1 MDYHLL
7 FCMLSNYRELYIE
20 AEMKKGTSI
29 RSISH
34 VVRTDI
40 DPFIDLCAHEQ
51 YLLEEAEREL
61 DQRRQEL
68 VKAKL
73 KAKLE
78 AAIAKGK
85 ENHS

>member
-7 FCMLSNYRELYIE
+7 FCMLSNYRELYVE

-40 DPFIDLCAHEQ
+40 DPYIDYCAKAQ
-51 YLLEEAEREL
+51 YLLEEHES

-68 VKAKL
+68 VRAKL

-78 AAIAKGK
+78 AAITKGIK
-85 ENHS
+85 ENHI

>member
-40 DPFIDLCAHEQ
+40 DPFIAHFN
-51 YLLEEAEREL
+51 EEFEKEDVERAADE
-61 DQRRQEL
+61 RRQEL

-85 ENHS
+85 EDRS

>member
-40 DPFIDLCAHEQ
+40 DPYIDLCAHEQ

-61 DQRRQEL
+61 DQRREGL

-73 KAKLE
+73 KAAIE

-85 ENHS
+85 ENRS

>member
-40 DPFIDLCAHEQ
+40 DPYISFFN
-51 YLLEEAEREL
+51 EEYEKEETEHAADE
-61 DQRRQEL
+61 RRQEL

-85 ENHS
+85 EDRS

>member
-40 DPFIDLCAHEQ
+40 DPYIDLCAHEQ
-51 YLLEEAEREL
+51 YLLEEAERDADERAA
-61 DQRRQEL
+61 DERRQEL
-68 VKAKL
+68 VKL
-73 KAKLE
+73 K
-78 AAIAKGK
+78 
-85 ENHS
+85 

>member
-1 MDYHLL
+1 
-7 FCMLSNYRELYIE
+7 MLSNYRELYIE

-40 DPFIDLCAHEQ
+40 DPYIDHCANEQ
-51 YLLEEAEREL
+51 YLLEEAVLAADKRAADE
-61 DQRRQEL
+61 RRQEL
-68 VKAKL
+68 VRAKL

-78 AAIAKGK
+78 AAIAEGK
-85 ENHS
+85 TFGC